1 MRRNWY
7 AGDRSSAGSYRI
19 GIGRWGRF
27 LDHMGGCGWGMAIFG
42 LLFLTAVVVL
52 VA

>member
-1 MRRNWY
+1 
-7 AGDRSSAGSYRI
+7 
-19 GIGRWGRF
+19 
-27 LDHMGGCGWGMAIFG
+27 MGGCGWGMAIFG

>member
-1 MRRNWY
+1 MQMIA
-7 AGDRSSAGSYRI
+7 AGLIAIGSVVAD
-19 GIGRWGRF
+19 GDGLG
-27 LDHMGGCGWGMAIFG
+27 HMGGCGWGMAIFG